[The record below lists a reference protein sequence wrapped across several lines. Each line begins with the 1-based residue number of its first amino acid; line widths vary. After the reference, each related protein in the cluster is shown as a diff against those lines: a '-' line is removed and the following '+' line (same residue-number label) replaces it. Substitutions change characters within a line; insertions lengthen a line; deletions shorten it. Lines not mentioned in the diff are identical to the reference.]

1 MARKADSIA
10 IKETAQRVAGNT
22 AARKAPLQRARQI
35 PNRQVHSTGTEKVA
49 TGRKSS
55 RLAEV
60 NQVSKPARRHWQR
73 PSSLPPVPEIPGHRV
88 RYTRIDERN
97 RGDKRN
103 VEKRIREGWEL
114 VRKDELPKHSLPA
127 LTLGR
132 YGEVI
137 GTDDMVL
144 MKMHEDLVEE
154 RNREYSGRTKR
165 QTKGVQ
171 DQLREMGQEN
181 RRYAKTK
188 ISVKDHVDIP
198 RPRRVAVRDDDD
210 E

>member
-1 MARKADSIA
+1 MARNKDESAIA
-10 IKETAQRVAGNT
+10 VTRNRVAGNV
-22 AARKAPLQRARQI
+22 AARKAPLQRARQLQ
-35 PNRQVHSTGTEKVA
+35 NRQVHSTGTEKLA

-55 RLAEV
+55 RLGEV
-60 NQVSKPARRHWQR
+60 NQVKKPARRHWQR
-73 PSSLPPVPEIPGHRV
+73 PSSLPVVPEIPGHRV
-88 RYTRIDERN
+88 RYTRIDERS

-103 VEKRIREGWEL
+103 VEKRLREGWEL

-154 RNREYSGRTKR
+154 RNREYRNVTKR

-181 RRYAKTK
+181 RRYVKPK
-188 ISVKDHVDIP
+188 VSVKDHVDIP
-198 RPRRVAVRDDDD
+198 RRRRAAVREDDD

>member
-1 MARKADSIA
+1 MARRDPTA
-10 IKETAQRVAGNT
+10 IEVTRERVEGNER
-22 AARKAPLQRARQI
+22 ARKAPAQRARQI
-35 PNRQVHSTGTEKVA
+35 PNRQVHSTGTEKLA

-73 PSSLPPVPEIPGHRV
+73 PSSLPVVPEIPGHRV
-88 RYTRIDERN
+88 RYTRIDEKN

-103 VEKRIREGWEL
+103 VEKRLREGWEL

-165 QTKGVQ
+165 QTKGVL
-171 DQLREMGQEN
+171 DTLREMGQTTGLK
-181 RRYAKTK
+181 RKDLK
-188 ISVKDHVDIP
+188 IQVNDQVDIP
-198 RPRRVAVRDDDD
+198 RPRRGAVRDDDD

>member
-1 MARKADSIA
+1 MARRDTTA
-10 IKETAQRVAGNT
+10 IQVSRERVAST
-22 AARKAPLQRARQI
+22 KAALANPAQRARQVSK
-35 PNRQVHSTGTEKVA
+35 RAVHSTGTEKVA

-60 NQVSKPARRHWQR
+60 NQVSKPARRQWQR
-73 PSSLPPVPEIPGHRV
+73 PSSLPVVPVIPGYAV

-103 VEKRIREGWEL
+103 VEKRLREGWEL
-114 VRKDELPKHSLPA
+114 VQRNELPKNSLPT
-127 LTLGR
+127 LTLDR

-144 MKMHEDLVEE
+144 MKMHEDLVYE
-154 RNREYSGRTKR
+154 RNREYRGRTKR
-165 QTKGVQ
+165 QTKGVL
-171 DQLREMGQEN
+171 DTLREMGQQN
-181 RRYAKTK
+181 NQHVRLK
-188 ISVKDHVDIP
+188 VKVADQVD
-198 RPRRVAVRDDDD
+198 RPRRRAAAVRDDDD